1 VAIRRTIPDQWD
13 MEMTEEDEFRDE
25 LLRRIVEAI
34 DKTGHTFFGLL
45 TAIKEEGAVE
55 TARRLIGPNNNE
67 TFQDGMRQ
75 LKDADLLHLTVEQA
89 VIDFGEQGKIF
100 TSEEIAAA
108 KERLQL
114 VLIVL

>member
-1 VAIRRTIPDQWD
+1 
-13 MEMTEEDEFRDE
+13 MEMTDEDEFRDE

-45 TAIKEEGAVE
+45 TSIKDDGAVA
-55 TARRLIGPNNNE
+55 TARRLISPQNNE

-75 LKDADLLHLTVEQA
+75 LKDANLLHFTVEQA

-100 TSEEIAAA
+100 TPGEVAAA

>member
-1 VAIRRTIPDQWD
+1 MD
-13 MEMTEEDEFRDE
+13 MTEEDEFRDE

-34 DKTGHTFFGLL
+34 DRTGHTFFGLL
-45 TAIKEEGAVE
+45 TSIKEDGAVE

-75 LKDADLLHLTVEQA
+75 LKDAHLLKLTVEQA

-100 TSEEIAAA
+100 TPEQVAAA
-108 KERLQL
+108 QERLQL
-114 VLIVL
+114 VVILL